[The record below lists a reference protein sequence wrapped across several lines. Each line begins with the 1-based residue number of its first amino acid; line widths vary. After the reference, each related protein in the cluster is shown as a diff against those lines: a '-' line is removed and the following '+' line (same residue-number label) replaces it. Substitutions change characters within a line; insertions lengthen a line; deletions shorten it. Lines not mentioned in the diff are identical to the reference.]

1 MNTAEIIYEKSK
13 ALPESFALE
22 VLDFIGYLE
31 QKNLKASPFEKTDIE
46 QGFGCAGYAGETKS
60 LNDMEQAI
68 ADDIKQQWRKL

>member
-31 QKNLKASPFEKTDIE
+31 LKTLKASPFKKTDIE
-46 QGFGCAGYAGETKS
+46 LGFGCAGYAGEAKS
-60 LNDMEQAI
+60 VNDMDQAI
-68 ADDIKQQWRKL
+68 ADDIRRQWHKI

>member
-31 QKNLKASPFEKTDIE
+31 QKKNLKSRHLK
-46 QGFGCAGYAGETKS
+46 
-60 LNDMEQAI
+60 
-68 ADDIKQQWRKL
+68 KQI

>member
-31 QKNLKASPFEKTDIE
+31 QKTLKASPFQKTDID
-46 QGFGCAGYAGETKS
+46 QGFGCADYTGEPKS
-60 LNDMEQAI
+60 LKDMEQAI
-68 ADDIKQQWRKL
+68 ADDIRQQWHKA

>member
-31 QKNLKASPFEKTDIE
+31 QKTLKSSPFKKTDIE
-46 QGFGCAGYAGETKS
+46 QGLGCAGYTGETKS
-60 LNDMEQAI
+60 LKDMEQAI
-68 ADDIKQQWRKL
+68 ADDIRRQWHKA

>member
-31 QKNLKASPFEKTDIE
+31 LKTVKASPFQKTDIE
-46 QGFGCAGYAGETKS
+46 SGLGCAGYTGETKS
-60 LNDMEQAI
+60 VNDMDQAI
-68 ADDIKQQWRKL
+68 ADDIRQQWHKV

>member
-31 QKNLKASPFEKTDIE
+31 QKKLKVSPFEKTI
-46 QGFGCAGYAGETKS
+46 
-60 LNDMEQAI
+60 
-68 ADDIKQQWRKL
+68 

>member
-31 QKNLKASPFEKTDIE
+31 QKKLKASPFKKTDVE
-46 QGFGCAGYAGETKS
+46 QGLGCAGYTGETKS

-68 ADDIKQQWRKL
+68 ANDIRQQWHQA

>member
-31 QKNLKASPFEKTDIE
+31 QKTLKASPFKKTDIK
-46 QGFGCAGYAGETKS
+46 QGFGCAGYTGEIKS
-60 LNDMEQAI
+60 LNDMERTI
-68 ADDIKQQWRKL
+68 ADDIRQQWHKA

>member
-1 MNTAEIIYEKSK
+1 MNTAEIIYEKAK